1 MAINLATLFY
11 QFNTSSIQAATTA
24 LHAHGAAALSASRSA
39 AGFQSTMA
47 RMQQPLVNLRSSLGF
62 LQSGLASVAA
72 GLGVTAV
79 VQYMD
84 AWSRMTG
91 RLAAAKV
98 PMEDIADIQNKIVEI
113 AIRSRTPLEAVGN
126 LYSRIARSSEAL
138 GVSQEEVGR
147 ATEIIAM
154 ALKTSG
160 ATAQETTSSLIQL
173 SQALQKGTLNG
184 DELRSILE
192 QSPPLANAIAREFGT
207 TVGNLQKMGAEGK
220 LFATRVMKAILDSG
234 REVERSFRAMPMT
247 VADAWTNLLTRVE
260 EYVGELNQA
269 SGATQ
274 PLIKGMQL
282 LGDNIDRI
290 GRGVMVIGTVLGT
303 LATARGFTALL
314 SVGRA
319 FGWVGLV
326 AAAIVGLVAVLFT
339 FKDAMIQTEHGA
351 VQLGDVMTAI
361 ARYIREGMDTIKA
374 AIAEM
379 PSFEEAFGIDDERII
394 STFKRTVNAII
405 GSAVFSVKAIGI
417 IWDELPVLFK
427 GSIAALETPINNFLN
442 WMADQ
447 FEELLNTIIAGVNR
461 TIDGI
466 NVLLPKAQELAQ
478 IEPVNVGHFAR
489 MTDPA
494 LEEQLRTQGER
505 VGAAFGRAFAEANQ
519 DYVGQAAAY
528 LSDTFNIMV
537 DNIERRAA
545 GIAYFRRKYE
555 DSAAE
560 AAANREY
567 NRNEKDKNKPPG
579 MLPPPGGKTKSND
592 YSRELEQTAKQTEA
606 LQIQIATFGMA
617 EGAVARY
624 RAEMELR
631 NAAAREG
638 ITLDANAEAN
648 IKRVADAYGDAVEQ
662 LQRLNDQKEAANW
675 MAQTLFDA
683 VRGAESL
690 SDAFNK
696 LTSAIIDTLL
706 QATLLGQ
713 GPLAGL
719 FGTKQ
724 SGGALGSIF
733 GNLLSGL
740 MGGLGGG
747 GGSSAPS
754 PRTNPF
760 FGHSGGLVGY
770 GGVDPSYFA
779 GLPRFGRGGWP
790 GLTPGEVPIVAHKGE
805 VIGWP
810 EQMRSAFG
818 NNKPEIQINNYAG
831 NNVEARNERGP
842 DGERVV
848 IDIMKKAV
856 ASGQLDGPNRARYG
870 VRPKK
875 VVA

>member
-11 QFNTSSIQAATTA
+11 QVNTSSIQAATNA
-24 LHAHGAAALSASRSA
+24 LHAHGAAALTASRSA
-39 AGFQSTMA
+39 QGFQSTMA
-47 RMQQPLVNLRSSLGF
+47 RMQQPLVNMRSALGF
-62 LQSGLASVAA
+62 LQAGLSQVAA
-72 GLGVTAV
+72 GLGAV
-79 VQYMD
+79 AVIQYAD
-84 AWSRMTG
+84 AWNRMVG

-98 PMEDIADIQNKIVEI
+98 PMEDIADIQNEIVDI

-138 GVSQEEVGR
+138 GVSQADVAR
-147 ATEIIAM
+147 ATETIAM

-192 QSPPLANAIAREFGT
+192 QSPPLANAIAREFGV
-207 TVGNLQKMGAEGK
+207 TVGQLQKMGAEGK
-220 LFATRVMKAILDSG
+220 LFATRVMKAILDSTD
-234 REVERSFRAMPMT
+234 EVERAFRAMPMT
-247 VADAWTNLLTRVE
+247 VADAWTNLLTKVE

-269 SGATQ
+269 TGATS
-274 PLIKGMQL
+274 PLIEGMKI
-282 LGDNIDRI
+282 LGDNIDR
-290 GRGVMVIGTVLGT
+290 
-303 LATARGFTALL
+303 
-314 SVGRA
+314 VGRA
-319 FGWVGLV
+319 AGVIVAVLGSIATLRLGSAILALGASFGWIGIVATALTGLV
-326 AAAIVGLVAVLFT
+326 ATLSA
-339 FKDAMIQTEHGA
+339 FKDATIETGRGTLELQDYMA
-351 VQLGDVMTAI
+351 AI
-361 ARYIREGMDTIKA
+361 LRYINEFIDQVEA

-379 PSFEEAFGIDDERII
+379 PSFEDAFGIDDQKVIAG
-394 STFKRTVNAII
+394 FKLVVNSII
-405 GSAVFSVKAIGI
+405 GFGVFMIRSFIALKEESDNIWAGFVSGI
-417 IWDELPVLFK
+417 E
-427 GSIAALETPINNFLN
+427 EPINKLLN
-442 WMADQ
+442 WLADT
-447 FEELLNTIIAGVNR
+447 FESLINEILGSLNSI
-461 TIDGI
+461 IDGI
-466 NVLLPKAQELAQ
+466 NYFRDAANQIAKFDMVNIGNFKRLGDETAQADLA
-478 IEPVNVGHFAR
+478 NVGDRLAI
-489 MTDPA
+489 
-494 LEEQLRTQGER
+494 
-505 VGAAFGRAFAEANQ
+505 AFGQAFQASLQ
-519 DYVGQAAAY
+519 DYVGDAANSV
-528 LSDTFNIMV
+528 LTTFDIMASAV
-537 DNIERRAA
+537 EERARSN
-545 GIAYFRRKYE
+545 AYFRRKRE
-555 DSAAE
+555 DSASEAE
-560 AAANREY
+560 ANREY
-567 NRNEKDKNKPPG
+567 NRMIRDQNKPPG
-579 MLPPPGGKTKSND
+579 MKPPPSGGKPKAND

-638 ITLDANAEAN
+638 ITLDENAESR
-648 IKRVADAYGDAVEQ
+648 IMRVADAYGDAVEQ
-662 LQRLNDQKEAANW
+662 LQQLNDQKEAANW

-690 SDAFNK
+690 ADAFNK
-696 LTSAIIDTLL
+696 LTTAIIDTLL

-713 GPLAGL
+713 GPLAGI
-719 FGTKQ
+719 FGTQQ
-724 SGGALGSIF
+724 SGGALGGIF
-733 GNLLSGL
+733 QTLLGGL
-740 MGGLGGG
+740 MGGIGGG
-747 GGSSAPS
+747 AGATPI

-770 GGVDPSYFA
+770 SGVDPSYFA
-779 GLPRFGRGGWP
+779 SLPRFGRGGWP

-810 EQMRSAFG
+810 DQMKSAFG
-818 NNKPEIQINNYAG
+818 SGKTEIQINNYAG